1 MMTKLF
7 AGADDESGRRCST
20 MKAALL
26 SPVASPSRYCA
37 DHFAGRI
44 IGGVARRRNRVWV

>member
-1 MMTKLF
+1 
-7 AGADDESGRRCST
+7 

-44 IGGVARRRNRVWV
+44 IGGVARRRNRVWVSPNRVCRWTCGA